1 MFFKDFR
8 LQGLIS
14 GLFGT
19 LVVIPLLG
27 LGSLEV
33 SIVVGCMV
41 CA

>member
-1 MFFKDFR
+1 LFFKDFR

-27 LGSLEV
+27 LGSIKV
-33 SIVVGCMV
+33 
-41 CA
+41 A